1 MSAVRFQ
8 LFHLIIIISFNK
20 IRVFLQAVL
29 YFCLK
34 AVSLIIF
41 PVVQYVVTY
50 ISMHSN
56 ILIICRLVQLFVA
69 EVGIY
74 ANISHLWSRV
84 DYHVSA
90 LRDKTR
96 IIPGCR
102 KYMYLVTC
110 SRCRGNCIPVACY
123 IFFVRFC
130 LYFYS
135 AILNLIS
142 RVHSIWITIE

>member
-8 LFHLIIIISFNK
+8 FFHLIIIISFNK
-20 IRVFLQAVL
+20 IRVFLQAVF

-110 SRCRGNCIPVACY
+110 SRCRGIVYLSHVIYSLSDFVCIFIQQY
-123 IFFVRFC
+123 
-130 LYFYS
+130 
-135 AILNLIS
+135 
-142 RVHSIWITIE
+142 